1 MKSKIVLPWLG
12 IVIVIFV
19 GVLISWKMKWVNSI
33 IFTET
38 ARRKI
43 YPLDSMETRYPGVGE
58 NRKWAEERLWVVP
71 RGMGKPKYVSLTQRE
86 QYPPSEYEV
95 IAVPAQEEWYYT
107 VGMVGGWEEIAGS
120 ADKYLLVT
128 YRGAEEKVKYRIL
141 MESDGQ
147 NGDGTVL
154 AVEDVEHEEIDVAN
168 VENVGLVGDLDEKVL
183 TKIIKSGDAVV
194 ILPVWEPPVVAKQ
207 DEQGNYLVSWLVV
220 RRAGGR
226 DQLVQEMR
234 KAGGGQ

>member
-12 IVIVIFV
+12 IVIVVVV
-19 GVLISWKMKWVNSI
+19 GILVLWKMEWVSRV

-71 RGMGKPKYVSLTQRE
+71 RGIGKPKYVSLTQRE

-107 VGMVGGWEEIAGS
+107 VGRVVGWEEIVGS
-120 ADKYLLVT
+120 TDKYLLVT

-147 NGDGTVL
+147 NGEGTVL
-154 AVEDVEHEEIDVAN
+154 VVEDVRFERIDVSN
-168 VENVGLVGDLDEKVL
+168 VENVGLAGNLDEKVL
-183 TKIIKSGDAVV
+183 TKIVKTGDAVV

-220 RRAGGR
+220 RRAGGKAK
-226 DQLVQEMR
+226 LMQEISR
-234 KAGGGQ
+234 AGGGQ